1 MLLKCAECW
10 QYVKS
15 CIATNSYTDT
25 LCSMHF
31 QTNFFGC
38 RFFMISVDFCYFC
51 MLMHFAVMMNDHL
64 WDLSMCVSCTFEYN
78 TYYSFHF
85 HISYF
90 RLIWSF
96 FVVTLSVYSYAVF
109 ADYIMMHSVWLQSNF
124 FFELILKNGAIIK
137 RTKSSN
143 THISMIFLN
152 ILLTFLLI

>member
-124 FFELILKNGAIIK
+124 FLNSFLKTAQ
-137 RTKSSN
+137 
-143 THISMIFLN
+143 
-152 ILLTFLLI
+152 